1 MRKKIIISICFICV
15 LICLDRCI
23 GLILNNG
30 LNMYFGLRQHSEVL
44 LVGHSHLMLAV
55 DKESFEKGIHKKVSK
70 YCREG
75 VNVVDR
81 YHMVR
86 QYIELPSSDS
96 LKIVL
101 YGVDQFMFNGT
112 GLSHNS
118 YKLFYP
124 FIDEPNT
131 DKYIKEST
139 STYDYWLHKIMCSTR
154 YSDALINSS
163 IRGWMKNWG
172 NFKAGTLDVDKL
184 KLQIMQGEERRICFE
199 QNLIDTFE
207 KTLKILTDKNIIV
220 VLVNTPIA
228 QILNEY
234 EPVSYCKIIDYFHS
248 LDESSELIYY
258 WDFNPEFS
266 GQYELFYDAIHLN
279 QAGQKVINKCLIDKF
294 NETFHVL

>member
-1 MRKKIIISICFICV
+1 
-15 LICLDRCI
+15 
-23 GLILNNG
+23 
-30 LNMYFGLRQHSEVL
+30 
-44 LVGHSHLMLAV
+44 
-55 DKESFEKGIHKKVSK
+55 
-70 YCREG
+70 
-75 VNVVDR
+75 
-81 YHMVR
+81 
-86 QYIELPSSDS
+86 
-96 LKIVL
+96 
-101 YGVDQFMFNGT
+101 
-112 GLSHNS
+112 
-118 YKLFYP
+118 
-124 FIDEPNT
+124 
-131 DKYIKEST
+131 
-139 STYDYWLHKIMCSTR
+139 
-154 YSDALINSS
+154 
-163 IRGWMKNWG
+163 MKNWG

-234 EPVSYCKIIDYFHS
+234 EPESYCKIIDYFHS

-294 NETFHVL
+294 NETFNVL